1 MKPATIHQIKTDLA
15 TTSSKELMAVVLR
28 LAKHKKE
35 NKELISYLLF
45 DASDEKFYI
54 EQVKKSVD
62 EIFEDLNINHVYYA
76 KKTIRKALKML
87 DKYIRF
93 SGKPSTETELRIYY
107 CELIQASN
115 IPLFRSQVLLNLYNR
130 QIIKIDKA
138 MSKMHEDE
146 QFDFKERLNR
156 VR

>member
-1 MKPATIHQIKTDLA
+1 MKPATIHQIKTDLG
-15 TTSSKELMAVVLR
+15 TINSKDLMAIVLR

-45 DASDEKFYI
+45 DASDENFYI

-62 EIFEDLNINHVYYA
+62 EIFSDLNINHVYYA
-76 KKTIRKALKML
+76 KKTIRKALKMI

-93 SGKPSTETELRIYY
+93 SGKPLTETELRIYF
-107 CELIQASN
+107 CELIQNSG
-115 IPLFRSQVLLNLYNR
+115 ITLFRSRVLLNIFNG
-130 QIIKIDKA
+130 QIKKIDKS

-146 QFDFKERLNR
+146 QFDFQGRLENIR
-156 VR
+156 